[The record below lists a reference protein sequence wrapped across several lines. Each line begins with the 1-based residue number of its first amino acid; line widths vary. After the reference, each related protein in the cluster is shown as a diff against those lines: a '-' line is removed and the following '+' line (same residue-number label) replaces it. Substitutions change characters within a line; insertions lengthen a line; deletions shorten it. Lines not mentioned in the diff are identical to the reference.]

1 MNEKAVKGGVGRP
14 MGSNKPKVS
23 GLLIKLKIEVS
34 QVQFKQL
41 EMMVESGV
49 GKSIPAII
57 EALLS
62 ADLMNRR
69 EAGKIGMEATIVP
82 YEKNDKNIA
91 VKSVEKHSQPNTT
104 SAQQ

>member
-1 MNEKAVKGGVGRP
+1 MNEKEVKSAVGRP
-14 MGSNKPKVS
+14 LGSTKPKIS
-23 GLLIKLKIEVS
+23 GPFIKLNIEVS

-41 EMMVESGV
+41 EMMVEIGV

-69 EAGKIGMEATIVP
+69 EAGKLDLEATIVP
-82 YEKNDKNIA
+82 YEKNDQNNA
-91 VKSVEKHSQPNTT
+91 AKSAENNSQPNKT
-104 SAQQ
+104 SAS